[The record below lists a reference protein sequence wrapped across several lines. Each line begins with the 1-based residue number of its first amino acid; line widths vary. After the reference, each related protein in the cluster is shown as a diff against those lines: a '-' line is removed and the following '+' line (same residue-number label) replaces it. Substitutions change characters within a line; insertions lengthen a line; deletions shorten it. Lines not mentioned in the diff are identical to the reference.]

1 MATKTRTTLVAVFR
15 KASEAEATATE
26 LQAVGV
32 HRDRILVASAN
43 ATNTYQPSSGTGTA
57 YEEGGVKGW
66 WHSLFGNDSENA
78 YDRENYEKAINQG
91 NVVLSVDTVDQDEN
105 RMADIINRHSPLDI
119 HEEDSKTA
127 ATRTA
132 TEKPISEKTALRESA
147 ATATTA
153 DRTRVAANP
162 PAGISRG
169 TAGAQAGNPQAVPVI
184 EEDLKVEKRRVL
196 RGGVRV
202 YSRVV
207 EQPVEENVN
216 LREEHVTVNRQR
228 VDRAADA
235 GTNLQMGQEKVF
247 EVQEFAEVP
256 VVTKEARVVEEVR
269 IGKETTE
276 RTEKVSGKVR
286 RTEVDVQPIEATTTA
301 ENTNSPASR
310 TYDQETDAAFR
321 RDYETNYR
329 STGQPYDYYSGAYG
343 FGYSMA
349 SDPKYQNRRFED
361 VESDL
366 RAEYGRRYPN
376 SAWDRMK
383 ESVRYGWHR
392 LTHKTA

>member
-15 KASEAEATATE
+15 KASEADATATE

-43 ATNTYQPSSGTGTA
+43 ATNTYQSGTGIA
-57 YEEGGVKGW
+57 YEEEGGVKGW
-66 WHSLFGNDSENA
+66 WHSMFGNDTENA
-78 YDRENYEKAINQG
+78 HDRDNYEKAVNQG
-91 NVVLSVDTVDQDEN
+91 NVILSVDTLDQDEN
-105 RMADIINRHSPLDI
+105 RIVDIINRHSPLDI
-119 HEEDSKTA
+119 QEEDSKTT
-127 ATRTA
+127 TRTA

-162 PAGISRG
+162 PTGTSRG
-169 TAGAQAGNPQAVPVI
+169 TAGAQAGNQQSVPVI

-228 VDRAADA
+228 VDRPAAA
-235 GTNLQMGQEKVF
+235 GTNLHMGQEKVF

-256 VVTKEARVVEEVR
+256 VVTKEARVVEEIRV
-269 IGKETTE
+269 GKETTE
-276 RTEKVSGKVR
+276 RTQKVSGKVR

-301 ENTNSPASR
+301 EKTNSPASR
-310 TYDQETDAAFR
+310 QYDQETDAAFR

-329 STGQPYDYYSGAYG
+329 STGQPYDYYAGAYG
-343 FGYSMA
+343 FGYNMA
-349 SDPKYQNRRFED
+349 ADPRYQNRRFED

-366 RAEYGRRYPN
+366 KTEYARRYPN

-383 ESVRYGWHR
+383 DSVRYGWHR